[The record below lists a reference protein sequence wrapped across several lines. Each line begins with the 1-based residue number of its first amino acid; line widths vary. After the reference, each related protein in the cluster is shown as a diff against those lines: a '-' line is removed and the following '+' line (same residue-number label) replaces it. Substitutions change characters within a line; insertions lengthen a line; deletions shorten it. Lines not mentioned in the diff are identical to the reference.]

1 MAALALALA
10 LAGCTMSADTK
21 VAEDAVPKF
30 HEMLDAGQ
38 FDAIYDGASD
48 EFKRAAT
55 KQDFV
60 ALLAA
65 VHRKLGASRSSSEK
79 GWNVNYHTSGSF
91 VTLNYATTY
100 AQGEAHEQFVYRLES
115 GQALLVGYNINSNAL
130 ILN

>member
-1 MAALALALA
+1 MAALALAM
-10 LAGCTMSADTK
+10 AGCTMSADTK
-21 VAEDAVPKF
+21 LAEDAVPKF

-38 FDAIYDGASD
+38 FDEIYAGAGD
-48 EFKRAAT
+48 ELKHVAT

-65 VHRKLGASRSSSEK
+65 VHRKLGASKTSTEK
-79 GWNVNYHTSGSF
+79 GWHVNIHTSGTI

-100 AQGEAHEQFVYRLES
+100 AQGEAGEQFVYKLDG